1 MDISNL
7 KDIEDRLTINYYTES
22 KVRKNTG
29 LIYFQRYLKIAPLSL
44 ALWRATE
51 AQELARHK
59 LTKPVLDIGCG
70 FGEFAGV
77 FFNSQ
82 IEVGVDI
89 DYRDIAKATSSGKY
103 KKTIIADARNL
114 PFGDNTFNT
123 IISIST
129 LEHIQNNFEVFK
141 EAYRVLKPGG
151 KFYYTVPTDKL
162 ADGLLTV
169 NIFNFLRL
177 KKLSAIYFRI
187 FNKVFKHVF
196 LPNEQTWIK
205 LTKKAGFKVVD
216 VKGTLPKITLFLF
229 ELALPFSLPSQ
240 LGRLFLGNRLVFA
253 PNLKIKLLRPLVR
266 FIKSDPDFRANIFVI
281 ASKPIARK

>member
-1 MDISNL
+1 M
-7 KDIEDRLTINYYTES
+7 
-22 KVRKNTG
+22 RKNAA
-29 LIYFQRYLKIAPLSL
+29 LVYFQRYLKIAPLSL

-59 LTKPVLDIGCG
+59 LTRPVLDIGCG

-89 DYRDIAKATSSGKY
+89 DYSDIARATSSGKY
-103 KKTIIADARNL
+103 KKTIITDARNM
-114 PFGDNTFNT
+114 PFEDNTFGT

-129 LEHIQNNFEVFK
+129 LEHIQNNSRVFR

-162 ADGLLTV
+162 ASGLLSI
-169 NIFNFLRL
+169 NILNFLGL
-177 KKLSAIYFRI
+177 GKISQIYFRI
-187 FNKVFKHVF
+187 YNKVFKHVF
-196 LPNEQTWIK
+196 LPSEQTWLK
-205 LTKKAGFKVVD
+205 LTRDAGFVVED
-216 VKGTLPKITLFLF
+216 VRGTLPKITLFLF
-229 ELALPFSLPSQ
+229 ELALPLSLPSQ

-253 PNLKIKLLRPLVR
+253 SNLKIKLLRPLVR
-266 FIKSDPDFRANIFVI
+266 FIRSDPDFRANIFVI
-281 ASKPIARK
+281 AKKPNH

>member
-1 MDISNL
+1 M
-7 KDIEDRLTINYYTES
+7 
-22 KVRKNTG
+22 KNTA

-59 LTKPVLDIGCG
+59 LVRPVLDIGCG

-89 DYRDIAKATSSGKY
+89 DYRDIAIAASSGKY
-103 KKTIIADARNL
+103 KKTIIADAHNM

-129 LEHIQNNFEVFK
+129 LEHIKNNFKVFK

-151 KFYYTVPTDKL
+151 TFYFTVPTDKL
-162 ADGLLTV
+162 ASGLLTINV
-169 NIFNFLRL
+169 LNFLGL
-177 KKLSAIYFRI
+177 YKFSEIYFRI
-187 FNKVFKHVF
+187 YNKVFKHVF
-196 LPNEQTWIK
+196 LPSEQVWVD
-205 LTKKAGFKVVD
+205 LTKKAGFEVTD
-216 VKGTLPKITLFLF
+216 VRGTLPKTTLFLF
-229 ELALPFSLPSQ
+229 ELALPLALPSQ
-240 LGRLFLGNRLVFA
+240 LGRLFLGNRLVFGYK
-253 PNLKIKLLRPLVR
+253 LKIKLLRPLVR
-266 FIKSDPDFRANIFVI
+266 FIRSDPDFRANIFVI
-281 ASKPIARK
+281 ARKPSIRK

>member
-1 MDISNL
+1 MATSPAQ
-7 KDIEDRLTINYYTES
+7 T
-22 KVRKNTG
+22 
-29 LIYFQRYLKIAPLSL
+29 YFQRYLKIAPLSL

-59 LTKPVLDIGCG
+59 LVRPVLDIGCG

-103 KKTIIADARNL
+103 KKTIIADARNM
-114 PFGDNTFNT
+114 PFANNTFNT

-129 LEHIQNNFEVFK
+129 LEHIQNNLQVFK

-162 ADGLLTV
+162 ASGLLSV
-169 NIFNFLRL
+169 NALNFLGL
-177 KKLSAIYFRI
+177 KKFSEIYFRI
-187 FNKVFKHVF
+187 YNKVFKHVF
-196 LPNEQTWIK
+196 LPSEQTWIA
-205 LTKKAGFKVVD
+205 LTKKAGFEVKD
-216 VKGTLPKITLFLF
+216 VRGTLPKITLFLF

-253 PNLKIKLLRPLVR
+253 TNLKIKLLRPLVR
-266 FIKSDPDFRANIFVI
+266 FIRSDPDFRANIFVI
-281 ASKPIARK
+281 AQKPSIS